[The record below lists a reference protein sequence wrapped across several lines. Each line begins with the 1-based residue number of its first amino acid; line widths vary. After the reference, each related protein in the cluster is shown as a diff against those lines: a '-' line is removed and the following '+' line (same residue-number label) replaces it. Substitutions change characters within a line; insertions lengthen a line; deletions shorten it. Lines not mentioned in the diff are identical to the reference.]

1 MNRLRNK
8 NKFTDPFLTI
18 EPMEPELYLQNITV
32 KTYWSLYELFKLKLY
47 MPYNKWE
54 DAMGDR
60 WLYDVPNWMKHRH
73 CKLLQCMEQ
82 SYPQLKSKYHGQECS
97 KKSSQILIIILQPV
111 QRQQEHVSD
120 GQVQQGRYTHWF
132 RYLIMFALFQTNRK

>member
-60 WLYDVPNWMKHRH
+60 WLYDVPN
-73 CKLLQCMEQ
+73 
-82 SYPQLKSKYHGQECS
+82 
-97 KKSSQILIIILQPV
+97 
-111 QRQQEHVSD
+111 
-120 GQVQQGRYTHWF
+120 
-132 RYLIMFALFQTNRK
+132 